1 MPAGSRPWPPK
12 RPSAANSSRPKKAAS
27 STPRSPT
34 PVPLWDGKRGF
45 MHHTSATVGKLG
57 PGELRLDMQGGGSK
71 SWFVEGGFMQN
82 VDDVLTILA
91 SGAVPADELSAEEA
105 KAELAEATARTP
117 ENAADMDKITEDRT
131 PPRQTRHGHTPVSK
145 VSSASCQKEPVSS
158 TELRP

>member
-1 MPAGSRPWPPK
+1 M
-12 RPSAANSSRPKKAAS
+12 AAEKTFRCKLITPEERVIDAEVTYAS
-27 STPRSPT
+27 
-34 PVPLWDGKRGF
+34 VPLWDGKRGF

-105 KAELAEATARTP
+105 KAELAEAVARTP
-117 ENAADMDKITEDRT
+117 ENAADMEKITEDRT
-131 PPRQTRHGHTPVSK
+131 RARAKLAMATR
-145 VSSASCQKEPVSS
+145 
-158 TELRP
+158 R